1 MLWRAWI
8 LHALALR
15 YGNEI
20 EVAFVKG
27 SSLWWES
34 CRNRTVIGM
43 GIKSSNI
50 SEKSRYVGVGSS
62 CKYPLN
68 MIG

>member
-1 MLWRAWI
+1 MLWRAWVC
-8 LHALALR
+8 HALALR
-15 YGNEI
+15 YGNDI

-27 SSLWWES
+27 SSLRWES
-34 CRNRTVIGM
+34 CGNSTVMGM

-62 CKYPLN
+62 
-68 MIG
+68 